1 MDSNNKNNFRVDP
14 LPPSY
19 LSVAL
24 MYCFGVHANS
34 VRVSSVGNVND
45 RLNRELESC
54 AWLVVWLAGIHYRLA
69 NVARRM
75 GLLVLMTCWQLKY
88 FLTASAKHD

>member
-54 AWLVVWLAGIHYRLA
+54 AWLVVWLAGIMVNSLMLEHTICSRLL
-69 NVARRM
+69 RI
-75 GLLVLMTCWQLKY
+75 
-88 FLTASAKHD
+88 